1 MNEKIVNVGVFW
13 AIPDKVIGQSLLE
26 VHKGYYTGEADING
40 FLNYPYSHF
49 DVWEDEAQGLGDDC
63 YKYPRGRVLY
73 DVNLG
78 KHKIF
83 CDRHIDLQIIDEVIM
98 LFDIDDYEICYD
110 EHYVCAACRREK
122 SSTKSKSN
130 CVLKA
135 EVLRGQDKIGENL
148 IRVTYGDVKILVE
161 LGKQL
166 ERDENAAQRET
177 EFENAILQEDFTAV
191 VVSHYHEDHA
201 GLISYKQNCPIYIG
215 RGAYRVLKTSYEYL
229 GKDFPK
235 NLKTYSN
242 NRPFKIGD
250 ITVTPFLCDHS
261 AYDSYMLLFEA
272 GGQSILYTG
281 DFRFH
286 GRKDKDLLLSALPKS
301 VDVLI
306 HEGTNIGNDAC
317 HITESQ
323 LEDRALEIMQATDG
337 PIFVLSSASNV
348 DRLVSIYRASK
359 RSGRLTY
366 MDNYM
371 SLIASAA
378 GGKIPRPD
386 VFKDVIAFTPRPL
399 DGRRKDMFFE
409 INNKRGAKSIAAHTQ
424 RFTMFVR
431 PSMLPYLKKLFA
443 LAQYSD
449 ATLIYSI
456 WKGYKKDKEVST
468 FLDGVRSL
476 GIKAQDLHTSGH
488 ASEEDIQLLKS
499 IVSAKQYVCV
509 HTQNNN

>member
-1 MNEKIVNVGVFW
+1 MYEKIVNAGIFW
-13 AIPDKVIGQSLLE
+13 TIHDKVIGQSLLE
-26 VHKGYYTGEADING
+26 FHKSYYTSEADING
-40 FLNYPYSHF
+40 FVNYPYSHF
-49 DVWEDEAQGLGDDC
+49 EVWEDEVKGLGDDC
-63 YKYPRGRVLY
+63 YKHPRGRVLY

-78 KHKIF
+78 KHKIY
-83 CDRHIDLQIIDEVIM
+83 CDKHVDLQIIDEVIK

-110 EHYVCAACRREK
+110 EHYVCAICREEQVAAKRK
-122 SSTKSKSN
+122 TPPI
-130 CVLKA
+130 LGYQI
-135 EVLRGQDKIGENL
+135 LRGKDKIGENL
-148 IRVTYGDVKILVE
+148 IRVTCGDVKILVE
-161 LGKQL
+161 LGKPL
-166 ERDENAAQRET
+166 DSDENSTQRDI
-177 EFENAILQEDFTAV
+177 EFEKAILQEDFSAV

-201 GLISYKQNCPIYIG
+201 GLISCKQDCPIYIG
-215 RGAYRVLKTSYEYL
+215 KGAYRILKTSYEYR

-272 GGQSILYTG
+272 GRQSILYTG

-306 HEGTNIGNDAC
+306 HEGTNIGKDAC
-317 HITESQ
+317 HITERE
-323 LEDRALEIMQATDG
+323 LENKALEIMQAADG

-359 RSGRLTY
+359 RNARLTY

-378 GGKIPRPD
+378 GGRIPRPD
-386 VFKDVIAFTPRPL
+386 VFKDVVAFTPRGL
-399 DGRRKDMFFE
+399 DERRKDMFFE
-409 INNKRGAKSIAAHTQ
+409 INNKRGAKSIAAHTD

-431 PSMLPYLKKLFA
+431 PTMLPYLKKLFA
-443 LAQYSD
+443 LAKYTN

-456 WKGYKKDKEVST
+456 WKGYKKEKEVSE
-468 FLDGVRSL
+468 FLDGVRAL
-476 GIKAQDLHTSGH
+476 GIKIVDLHTSGH
-488 ASEEDIQLLKS
+488 ASEEDIELLKS
-499 IVSAKQYVCV
+499 VVHAKKYVCV
-509 HTQNNN
+509 HTSS